1 MCVEVA
7 INGAPPRHAHLARR
21 STNPIYEPSGN
32 ITKMSVSSFH
42 MIKFALSNPAA
53 FSLDPDGP
61 IPFVYRLITAK
72 RLSATDLDLTPFRG
86 KRILIVGSSS
96 GCGLECARI
105 LAQAGCHL
113 IITARNESRGEEM
126 VEELR
131 NGAHHDTTVKAM
143 TLDAAYFESL
153 HRFGADVQRLS
164 HLDMVVLNAGVYRT
178 DYTICPETGWEET
191 LQVRLYQP

>member
-1 MCVEVA
+1 QAVCLVMCVEVA
-7 INGAPPRHAHLARR
+7 IDGAPPRHAHLARR

-61 IPFVYRLITAK
+61 IPFVYRPITAK

-96 GCGLECARI
+96 DCRLECARI
-105 LAQAGCHL
+105 LAQ
-113 IITARNESRGEEM
+113 
-126 VEELR
+126 
-131 NGAHHDTTVKAM
+131 
-143 TLDAAYFESL
+143 
-153 HRFGADVQRLS
+153 
-164 HLDMVVLNAGVYRT
+164 
-178 DYTICPETGWEET
+178 
-191 LQVRLYQP
+191 